1 MGSLCGLAL
10 AKKSGLGGG
19 GGAGGEGEI
28 LEGRRGLQDF
38 RFWGLGV

>member
-1 MGSLCGLAL
+1 MGSLWGLSL
-10 AKKSGLGGG
+10 AKKSGF
-19 GGAGGEGEI
+19 GGAGEI